1 MQIRDL
7 GNGFLTVRARF
18 GFMEQPNVMRAL
30 AECRQLKL
38 DFNLMETSFVIGR
51 DKLLASKRSST
62 LSRWRKAL
70 FIFMSN
76 NALDATEFFG
86 IPINRVIELGAQ
98 VEI

>member
-1 MQIRDL
+1 
-7 GNGFLTVRARF
+7 
-18 GFMEQPNVMRAL
+18 MEQPNVMRAL
-30 AECRQLKL
+30 AQCRQRQLT
-38 DFNLMETSFVIGR
+38 FGPMETSFVIGR
-51 DKLLASKRSST
+51 DKILAGKRPSA

-86 IPINRVIELGAQ
+86 IPINRVVELGAQ